1 MPDAVYL
8 FISLFLAT
16 IAAVAWVFVARLR
29 RRDRARQGL
38 SDAVLAHISDGVVM
52 LGKDDTVRSLNAAG
66 AVMFG
71 RDTAAVAGLSLADL
85 LPEMRP
91 EISGPANV
99 RRRDGPKGAECRT
112 HAMRA
117 DGTTFPVEVTR
128 LSPGGQGE
136 AALIVRDLSSATPD
150 PDTEEQ
156 RFKQSQYFARI
167 GTWDWRVDTD
177 ELYWS
182 DAIYGMFGYKPGE
195 VTPTYSLF
203 CDAVHPDDKE
213 RVRAGEIRCIE
224 TGENHDEEYRVIW
237 PDGTIRW
244 LRETGNVTKN
254 EAGEAV
260 KMMGVVRDIT
270 EERAEADQIRE
281 LAFHDPLTR
290 LPNRIIF
297 EDRLRNAIDRA
308 KRHKTLVA
316 VVFID
321 LDGFKKI
328 NDQLGHVVGDSILI
342 NTGQRLIN
350 AIRASDTVARIGGDE
365 FTVILEDLETE
376 GEVHRVADKIL
387 DALSAPLEY
396 DKATCQ
402 VGASLG
408 IAIYPDH
415 ARTLDTLIHIAD
427 QAMYAA
433 KASGTNLYRIG
444 WELQN

>member
-1 MPDAVYL
+1 MPDAVH
-8 FISLFLAT
+8 FSIPLFLAI
-16 IAAVAWVFVARLR
+16 IAVVAWVYTARLR
-29 RRDRARQGL
+29 RRESARQDL
-38 SDAVLAHISDGVVM
+38 SDAVMAKISDGVVT
-52 LGKDDTVRSLNAAG
+52 LGADGSVQHLNAA
-66 AVMFG
+66 ATAMFG
-71 RDTAAVAGLSLADL
+71 RMGGEVSALNLADL
-85 LPEMRP
+85 LPGFSIGGDAQPQIEYRTD
-91 EISGPANV
+91 AV
-99 RRRDGPKGAECRT
+99 RAGGS
-112 HAMRA
+112 
-117 DGTTFPVEVTR
+117 TFPVTVTLLALR
-128 LSPGGQGE
+128 DRSE
-136 AALIVRDLSSATPD
+136 TVLIVRDLSRIRPGATE
-150 PDTEEQ
+150 EEQ

-203 CDAVHPDDKE
+203 CDAVHPDDRE
-213 RVRAGEIRCIE
+213 RVREGEIRCIE

-254 EAGEAV
+254 KAGKTV

-270 EERAEADQIRE
+270 EEREEADQIRD

-290 LPNRIIF
+290 LPNRFLF
-297 EDRLRNAIDRA
+297 EDRLKTAIDRA
-308 KRHKTLVA
+308 KRHKTQIA

-328 NDQLGHVVGDSILI
+328 NDELGHVAGDRILI
-342 NTGQRLIN
+342 NTGQCLIH
-350 AIRASDTVARIGGDE
+350 AVRASDTVARIGGDE
-365 FTVILEDLETE
+365 FTVILEDLESD
-376 GEVHRVADKIL
+376 GEVHGIAKKIL
-387 DALSAPLEY
+387 GALSTSLEAGDGTY
-396 DKATCQ
+396 Q

-433 KASGTNLYRIG
+433 KAKGTNLYHIG
-444 WELQN
+444 RELKD

>member
-8 FISLFLAT
+8 SISLCLVVV
-16 IAAVAWVFVARLR
+16 AVAALAYAARLR
-29 RRDRARQGL
+29 RRESARQEL
-38 SDAVLAHISDGVVM
+38 SDAVMAMISDGIVT
-52 LGKDDTVRSLNAAG
+52 LGADGSVQRLNATAK
-66 AVMFG
+66 AMFG
-71 RDTAAVAGLSLADL
+71 REVVGLKLADL
-85 LPEMRP
+85 LTGFPD
-91 EISGPANV
+91 SGDALPQI
-99 RRRDGPKGAECRT
+99 EY
-112 HAMRA
+112 RA
-117 DGTTFPVEVTR
+117 DAVRTDGSIFPVTVTLLALKDR
-128 LSPGGQGE
+128 SE
-136 AALIVRDLSSATPD
+136 TVLIVRDLSRIRPGATE
-150 PDTEEQ
+150 EEQ

-167 GTWDWRVDTD
+167 GTWDWRIDTD

-213 RVRAGEIRCIE
+213 HVRAGEIRCIE

-254 EAGEAV
+254 EAGKVV

-270 EERAEADQIRE
+270 EERAETDQIRD

-290 LPNRIIF
+290 LPNRFLF
-297 EDRLRNAIDRA
+297 EDRLRTAIDRA
-308 KRHKTLVA
+308 KRHKTQAA

-321 LDGFKKI
+321 LDGFKQI
-328 NDQLGHVVGDSILI
+328 NDELGHIAGDRILI

-365 FTVILEDLETE
+365 FTIILEDLESDAEVHAIAEKILGALSPPIEE
-376 GEVHRVADKIL
+376 GEGTYR
-387 DALSAPLEY
+387 
-396 DKATCQ
+396 

-408 IAIYPDH
+408 IAIYPEH

-427 QAMYAA
+427 QAMYVA
-433 KASGTNLYRIG
+433 KAKGTNLYHIG
-444 WELQN
+444 WEFAD

>member
-1 MPDAVYL
+1 MEYRADAVR
-8 FISLFLAT
+8 T
-16 IAAVAWVFVARLR
+16 
-29 RRDRARQGL
+29 
-38 SDAVLAHISDGVVM
+38 DG
-52 LGKDDTVRSLNAAG
+52 S
-66 AVMFG
+66 
-71 RDTAAVAGLSLADL
+71 
-85 LPEMRP
+85 
-91 EISGPANV
+91 I
-99 RRRDGPKGAECRT
+99 
-112 HAMRA
+112 
-117 DGTTFPVEVTR
+117 FPVTVTLLALKDR
-128 LSPGGQGE
+128 SE
-136 AALIVRDLSSATPD
+136 TVLIVRDLSRIRPGATE
-150 PDTEEQ
+150 EEQ

-167 GTWDWRVDTD
+167 GTWDWRIDTD

-213 RVRAGEIRCIE
+213 HVRAGEIRCIE

-254 EAGEAV
+254 EAGKVV

-270 EERAEADQIRE
+270 EERAETDQIRD

-290 LPNRIIF
+290 LPNRFLF
-297 EDRLRNAIDRA
+297 EDRLRTAIDRA
-308 KRHKTLVA
+308 KRHKTQAA

-321 LDGFKKI
+321 LDGFKQI
-328 NDQLGHVVGDSILI
+328 NDELGHIAGDRILI

-365 FTVILEDLETE
+365 FTIILEDLESDAEVHAIAEKILGALSPPIEE
-376 GEVHRVADKIL
+376 GEGTYR
-387 DALSAPLEY
+387 
-396 DKATCQ
+396 

-408 IAIYPDH
+408 IAIYPEH

-427 QAMYAA
+427 QAMYVA
-433 KASGTNLYRIG
+433 KAKGTNLYHIG
-444 WELQN
+444 WEFAD

>member
-8 FISLFLAT
+8 SISLFLAV
-16 IAAVAWVFVARLR
+16 IAVVVGAYAARLHR
-29 RRDRARQGL
+29 RETARQNL
-38 SDAVLAHISDGVVM
+38 SDAVMAMISDGVVT
-52 LGKDDTVRSLNAAG
+52 LGADGSVKCLNAA
-66 AVMFG
+66 AKAMFG
-71 RDTAAVAGLSLADL
+71 REVSGRKLADL
-85 LPEMRP
+85 LRGFPGIGEALAQIEYR
-91 EISGPANV
+91 ADAV
-99 RRRDGPKGAECRT
+99 
-112 HAMRA
+112 RA
-117 DGTTFPVEVTR
+117 DGSIFPVTVTLLA
-128 LSPGGQGE
+128 LSDRSE
-136 AALIVRDLSSATPD
+136 TVLIVRDLSRIRPGATE
-150 PDTEEQ
+150 EEQ

-167 GTWDWRVDTD
+167 GTWDWRIDTD

-213 RVRAGEIRCIE
+213 HVRAGEIRCIE
-224 TGENHDEEYRVIW
+224 TGENHDEEYRVVW

-254 EAGEAV
+254 EAGQTI

-270 EERAEADQIRE
+270 EERAETDQIRD

-297 EDRLRNAIDRA
+297 EDRLRKAMDRA
-308 KRHKTLVA
+308 KRNKKQVA

-321 LDGFKKI
+321 LDGFKQI
-328 NDQLGHVVGDSILI
+328 NDGLGHVAGDRILI

-350 AIRASDTVARIGGDE
+350 SVRASDTVARIGGDE
-365 FTVILEDLETE
+365 FTVILEDLETDA
-376 GEVHRVADKIL
+376 EVHGIADKIL
-387 DALSAPLEY
+387 GAIAAPMELGDGSY
-396 DKATCQ
+396 R

-408 IAIYPDH
+408 IAIYPEH

-433 KASGTNLYRIG
+433 KAEGTNLYHIG
-444 WELQN
+444 WEMAD